1 METENQPVRHSR
13 WSEQLLAVAR
23 NVQLLCLDV
32 DGVLTDGAMYYG
44 ADGEVLKRFD
54 TRDASGLAN
63 IRGIGIEVAWITAEK
78 SLITQ
83 ARAHK
88 LGIELLIEGRHDKL
102 EAARELAGELDRS
115 LLDMAYMGDDWF
127 DVPLLEMVRFSACP
141 ADAHDLVKQ
150 SVQLVTSKN
159 GGNGAV
165 REVCDLLVEARQ
177 GSKMNWTGQA

>member
-1 METENQPVRHSR
+1 MKSPLGKNAVETENQPVRHSR

-127 DVPLLEMVRFSACP
+127 DVPLL
-141 ADAHDLVKQ
+141 K
-150 SVQLVTSKN
+150 
-159 GGNGAV
+159 
-165 REVCDLLVEARQ
+165 
-177 GSKMNWTGQA
+177 W